1 MAKAIPHQSPRQGL
15 ERLSAALSAPLG
27 PSFPSSDCGY
37 SVVDGLLYCELVD
50 DLWFPG
56 DLLLLD
62 FGADYGPLVRNLRD
76 CRRLLWLELRQTISP
91 CRKREIRL
99 QREILCEALRWF
111 APLAKAQADYDIAGG
126 EG

>member
-1 MAKAIPHQSPRQGL
+1 MFKVIPPLSPRQATKL
-15 ERLSAALSAPLG
+15 FAALSAPLG
-27 PSFPSSDCGY
+27 PSFPSSGCGY

-56 DLLLLD
+56 DPVLLD
-62 FGADYGPLVRNLRD
+62 LDARYGSLVRNLRD
-76 CRRLLWLELRQTISP
+76 CRRLLWRELRQTISP

-99 QREILCEALRWF
+99 QREILSEALLVF
-111 APLAKAQADYDIAGG
+111 VPLAKALANDDAGG